1 MTGLLVL
8 ATALLGYLVGA
19 IPFGYLVARAR
30 GINIFEHGSG
40 NIGATNVGR
49 VLGRKF
55 GLLVFVLDFCKGALP
70 AAAGWA
76 LAPRLSE
83 DLAPDLLGVVA
94 GVAALLGH
102 LFPVYLRFH
111 GGKGVATAAG
121 VVTVLLPGP
130 ALGALLAWLV
140 VVSATR
146 YVSFASLCAALV
158 LCLLRLG
165 LTP

>member
-1 MTGLLVL
+1 MNALVL
-8 ATALLGYLVGA
+8 LLLTLVGA
-19 IPFGYLVARAR
+19 YLAGGIPFGYLVARWR
-30 GINIFEHGSG
+30 GVNIFEHGSG

-83 DLAPDLLGVVA
+83 ELAPDLLGVVA

-102 LFPVYLRFH
+102 LFPIYLRFH
-111 GGKGVATAAG
+111 
-121 VVTVLLPGP
+121 
-130 ALGALLAWLV
+130 
-140 VVSATR
+140 
-146 YVSFASLCAALV
+146 
-158 LCLLRLG
+158 
-165 LTP
+165 